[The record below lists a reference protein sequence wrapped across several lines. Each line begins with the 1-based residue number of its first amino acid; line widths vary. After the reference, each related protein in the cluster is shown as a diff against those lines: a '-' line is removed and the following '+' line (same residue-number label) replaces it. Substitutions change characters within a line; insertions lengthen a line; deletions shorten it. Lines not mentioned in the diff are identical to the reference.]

1 MDDWARLERS
11 LILGSEEGVYNT
23 LDRPAATRNLNSVK
37 ACLRSDGL
45 RVVRTV
51 VDIVASGRPPKNTP
65 ALQVLALASSA
76 SFADQITNASAL
88 AALPQVARTG
98 SDLLAFAAFVDGIR
112 GWGRGLRTAIAN
124 WYVSKPAGELAYQ
137 IMTHAGLGNW
147 KHSDLIRLSHPKA
160 ETPALNAV
168 FQWAVDGELGHLA
181 TADIRHGVLR
191 HVYAIEQ
198 VKKAAHEFEVVRW
211 IEDVR
216 LTHEMIPPQWK
227 QSAAVWEALLEN
239 MPYAAMVSQLEKMT
253 EAGLLAPQSA
263 ATALVVARL
272 MDRKRVAN
280 AKIDPFTLLF
290 VWLEYRQNKGLSN
303 IQNAIEDAF
312 YLAFE
317 NIEAPIGN
325 IYLAIYPGVPVHWAA
340 ALAMALVR
348 GKGELI
354 AASVHQ
360 DRLRN
365 MNINRQD
372 RLAGVCKAI
381 GAESSAVEGS
391 PAVWLPL
398 DDARR
403 NRIAVDS
410 FVVLTGEFCDDRR
423 TATALEEYRR
433 AMETPA
439 KLVVVAMTADE
450 VVISDPAGVDELYVA
465 GFDASVPAVIGD
477 FLRG

>member
-1 MDDWARLERS
+1 
-11 LILGSEEGVYNT
+11 
-23 LDRPAATRNLNSVK
+23 
-37 ACLRSDGL
+37 
-45 RVVRTV
+45 
-51 VDIVASGRPPKNTP
+51 
-65 ALQVLALASSA
+65 
-76 SFADQITNASAL
+76 
-88 AALPQVARTG
+88 
-98 SDLLAFAAFVDGIR
+98 
-112 GWGRGLRTAIAN
+112 
-124 WYVSKPAGELAYQ
+124 
-137 IMTHAGLGNW
+137 MTQNW
-147 KHSDLIRLSHPKA
+147 KHADLIRLSHSKA

-168 FQWAVDGELGHLA
+168 FQWAVNGELGHLA
-181 TADIRHGVLR
+181 TADIRHGELR

-198 VKKAAHEFEVVRW
+198 VKKAAHESEVVRW

-227 QSAAVWEALLEN
+227 QSASVWEALLEN
-239 MPYAAMVSQLEKMT
+239 MPYAAMVSQLGKMT

-303 IQNAIEDAF
+303 ILNAIEDAF

-325 IYLAIYPGVPVHWAA
+325 VYLAIDPGVPVHWAA
-340 ALAMALVR
+340 ALAMALAR

-354 AASVHQ
+354 AATFGNDQ
-360 DRLRN
+360 LRN
-365 MNINRQD
+365 LTIIDSD
-372 RLAGVCKAI
+372 RLAGVCRAI
-381 GAESSAVEGS
+381 GAQSGPVQGS
-391 PAVWLPL
+391 PTVWLPL

-410 FVVLTGEFCDDRR
+410 FVVLTGKPLCDDHR
-423 TATALEEYRR
+423 TAAALQEYRR
-433 AMETPA
+433 AMGIPA

-450 VVISDPAGVDELYVA
+450 AGMSDPAGVDALFVV
-465 GFDASVPAVIGD
+465 GFDASVPAVIGGLSARIKGGCAENGPARL
-477 FLRG
+477 FTWYKSLQNGNPLRRHRLR